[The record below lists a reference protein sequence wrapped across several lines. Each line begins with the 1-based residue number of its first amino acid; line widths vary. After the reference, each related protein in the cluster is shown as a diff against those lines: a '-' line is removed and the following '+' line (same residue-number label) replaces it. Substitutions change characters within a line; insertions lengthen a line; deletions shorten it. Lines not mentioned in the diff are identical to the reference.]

1 MKPADAMK
9 AGHAMKP
16 GDGGIQGAGGVMKRG
31 AEVGI
36 GVDFGTSNSTVAWF
50 DGTTLRCVAVEA
62 SSAILPT
69 AIHLSREFVGSTGSE
84 AIDRYV
90 EENTARLVHLV
101 PEILGQASS
110 GIEDHSTETDMMELA
125 TTRNVIFGPLIDH
138 GLPGRLFLGL
148 KRLLG
153 NPAIERL
160 YVFSRAY
167 RLVALLTPI
176 LVRLRE
182 AVEHELGRRVTRA
195 HGGRPVDFEGS
206 EGSRNQVALARLS
219 EAYRH
224 AGFKRVA
231 FYPEPVAATLSF
243 LWKNAGKPSGTVLT
257 VDFGGGTLDL
267 SVIRYAGTD
276 FEVLSTAGADLGGD
290 RIDQLIFRRLIFP
303 LLGEGEKWSRQVN
316 GRQVETAF
324 PFAEYEEGILN
335 WAITHTLNQNKHKTR
350 LTELIAQG
358 GPAAVK
364 FERLKDLINYN
375 YSYNIFS
382 AIKKAKAALSSAE
395 EARIDI
401 PELNLIVPITRREFD
416 ALLADVLR
424 QLEELTRLVLERAR
438 IDMGAVDVVVRTGGS
453 SQIVAVKDLL
463 EAYFP
468 GKVTEHDPF
477 TSVAAGLAIASFHGY
492 VFSPLTTPAP
502 GP

>member
-1 MKPADAMK
+1 M
-9 AGHAMKP
+9 
-16 GDGGIQGAGGVMKRG
+16 I
-31 AEVGI
+31 GI

-50 DGTTLRCVAVEA
+50 DGKELRCVAVEA
-62 SSAILPT
+62 ASPILPT
-69 AIHLSREFVGSTGSE
+69 AIHLSREYVGSTGSA

-101 PEILGQASS
+101 PEIIGQASS
-110 GIEDHSTETDMMELA
+110 GIEDRSTDTDLLELETS
-125 TTRNVIFGPLIDH
+125 RNVVFGPLIDH

-153 NPAIERL
+153 NSAVDRL
-160 YVFSRAY
+160 FVFSRPY

-182 AVEHELGRRVTRA
+182 AVEHELGERVTRA
-195 HGGRPVDFEGS
+195 HVGRPVDFEGS
-206 EGSRNQVALARLS
+206 EGSRNRLALERLG
-219 EAYRH
+219 EACRH
-224 AGFKRVA
+224 AGFRHVE

-243 LWKNAGKPSGTVLT
+243 LRKNTGMPSGTVLT

-267 SVIRYAGTD
+267 SVIRFSGVE

-303 LLGEGEKWSRQVN
+303 LLGEGEIWSRQVD
-316 GRQVETAF
+316 GRRVETLF
-324 PFAEYEEGILN
+324 PFTDYEEGILN

-358 GPAAVK
+358 GPAAPK

-375 YSYNIFS
+375 YSYNVFS
-382 AIKKAKAALSSAE
+382 AIKRAKAALSLSEQAI
-395 EARIDI
+395 IDI
-401 PELNLIVPITRREFD
+401 PELNLRVPFTRREFD
-416 ALLADVLR
+416 AMLDQVLK
-424 QLEELTRLVLERAR
+424 QLGELIGVVLERAR
-438 IDMGAVDVVVRTGGS
+438 VQRQDVDVVVRTGGS
-453 SQIVAVKDLL
+453 SQIVAVKNLL
-463 EAYFP
+463 DSYFP

-477 TSVAAGLAIASFHGY
+477 TSVAAGLAIANFQGLR
-492 VFSPLTTPAP
+492 FKRR
-502 GP
+502 

>member
-1 MKPADAMK
+1 MKSADAMQPGGARTAREGAK
-9 AGHAMKP
+9 QGTDVTKP
-16 GDGGIQGAGGVMKRG
+16 GGTAVGV
-31 AEVGI
+31 

-90 EENTARLVHLV
+90 EENTARLVQLV

-110 GIEDHSTETDMMELA
+110 GIEDHSTETDMMELQTA
-125 TTRNVIFGPLIDH
+125 RNVVFGPLIDP

-153 NPAIERL
+153 NPAIDRL

-224 AGFKRVA
+224 AGFKQVE

-243 LWKNAGKPSGTVLT
+243 LWKNTGTPSGTVLT

-267 SVIRYAGTD
+267 SVIRYAGTE
-276 FEVLSTAGADLGGD
+276 FEVLATAGTDLGGD

-358 GPAAVK
+358 GPAAAK

-382 AIKKAKAALSSAE
+382 AIKKAKAALSSAD
-395 EARIDI
+395 EATIDI

-416 ALLADVLR
+416 VLLADVLR
-424 QLEELTRLVLERAR
+424 QLENLTNLVLDRAKL
-438 IDMGAVDVVVRTGGS
+438 DVSAVDVVVRTGGS
-453 SQIVAVKDLL
+453 SQIVAVRDLL
-463 EAYFP
+463 ESFFP

-492 VFSPLTTPAP
+492 VFSPVRNPTP